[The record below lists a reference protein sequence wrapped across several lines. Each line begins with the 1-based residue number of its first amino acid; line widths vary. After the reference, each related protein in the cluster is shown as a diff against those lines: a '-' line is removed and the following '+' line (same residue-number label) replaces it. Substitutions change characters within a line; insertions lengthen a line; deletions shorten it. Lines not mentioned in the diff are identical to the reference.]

1 MIAVTDKHAPRVLP
15 YSELEKLNK
24 RIVLFYALL
33 DTLSRPVLLSG
44 GAGLTFLQIKVNK
57 GQIGVF
63 LSTAESVCNHLSLCV
78 VTSWLLSA

>member
-1 MIAVTDKHAPRVLP
+1 MRPEYSE

-44 GAGLTFLQIKVNK
+44 GAGLTFLFRTLTIKYPHIRYIPTAVRHGANP
-57 GQIGVF
+57 QEF
-63 LSTAESVCNHLSLCV
+63 LQKE
-78 VTSWLLSA
+78 VTKNSYTDRIS